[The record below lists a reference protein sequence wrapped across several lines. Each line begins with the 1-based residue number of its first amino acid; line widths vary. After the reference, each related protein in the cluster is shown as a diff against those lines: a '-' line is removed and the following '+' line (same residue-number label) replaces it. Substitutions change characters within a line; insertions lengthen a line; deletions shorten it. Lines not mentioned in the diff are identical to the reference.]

1 MATEISVPDIGDFES
16 VEIIEILVKPGDTI
30 KKNDPVVTL
39 ESDKS
44 SVEVPS
50 PFAGKISALKV
61 KIGDKVSTGSVLAL
75 IEDEKAKVE
84 QQSSEQE
91 KEKTKPL
98 VLKEDDVLPETEK
111 IIKEAESTIPQTSL
125 ESSTVQPIQ
134 IDEITKV
141 DELKVDKE
149 ETAEDKLVIV
159 QDKLLRTMAEME
171 NQRRRFE
178 KEKQEAFEFGGFNF
192 AGESLSLLDNI
203 DRAIMSFR
211 NDENLKNNKDLNKII
226 DGIEVVKKDLVS
238 IFKKNGIESIECINK
253 KFDPNFHQAML
264 EVEDNTKEPGTV
276 VQEIQKGYMMKDRLL
291 RPSLVSVTKK
301 REEKLEK
308 TTNDDKK
315 TDKKSEKKWLFCL

>member
-1 MATEISVPDIGDFES
+1 MTKADKKKETETLSETKE
-16 VEIIEILVKPGDTI
+16 EIQ
-30 KKNDPVVTL
+30 NNN
-39 ESDKS
+39 
-44 SVEVPS
+44 
-50 PFAGKISALKV
+50 
-61 KIGDKVSTGSVLAL
+61 
-75 IEDEKAKVE
+75 KVE
-84 QQSSEQE
+84 
-91 KEKTKPL
+91 KK
-98 VLKEDDVLPETEK
+98 
-111 IIKEAESTIPQTSL
+111 
-125 ESSTVQPIQ
+125 
-134 IDEITKV
+134 
-141 DELKVDKE
+141 KE

-192 AGESLSLLDNI
+192 AGESLLLLDNI
-203 DRAIMSFR
+203 DRAIISFR

-264 EVEDNTKEPGTV
+264 EVEDNTKKPGTV

-315 TDKKSEKKWLFCL
+315 TDKKSEKK